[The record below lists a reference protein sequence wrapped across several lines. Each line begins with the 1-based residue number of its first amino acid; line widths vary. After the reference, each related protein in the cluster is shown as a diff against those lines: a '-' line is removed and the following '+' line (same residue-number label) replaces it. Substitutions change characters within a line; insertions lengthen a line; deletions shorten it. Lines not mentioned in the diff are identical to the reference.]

1 MKKRRLG
8 LVALLSA
15 VAVTLSGCAL
25 PYESQVVEGT
35 TITVANN
42 QAFDNYNSGSSAG
55 NAVKNAII
63 TYMTNSGFQY
73 YDNTPALI
81 KDTGFGT
88 FEKIS
93 DEPLT
98 VAYTINE
105 GVQWSDGTQID
116 AADMLLSW
124 AAGSGKFADTDAAF
138 SPASTSGLDL
148 VTQTPEISSDGR
160 TLTLVY
166 DAPYVDWELAFGVG
180 MPAHG
185 TVMLAYPKITDPAE
199 AKQAL
204 IEAVQN
210 EDTTWLAPVAERW
223 NNAYKFTSL
232 PSDPLKYLSS
242 GPYIIEEIVA
252 DQYITLVSNPVYA
265 WGPSPKFERITVR
278 FIADFIAQLQAL
290 ENGEVDIITGQPT
303 ADSLAVAQGIA
314 ASTGA
319 TIHQGDE
326 AVYEHVDL
334 TFNNGGPFDAATYGG
349 DAAKAQKV
357 RQAFLLT
364 IPRDEIIDKLIKPLN
379 PNATV
384 RESFLTIPGSERY
397 NAIVAA
403 SGVADVR
410 NLDIDRA
417 KALLAEAGVST
428 PVDVKFWYPT
438 GNVRRSQELELIQK
452 SAALAGFNVIDD
464 NEPDWMFTDPDTNPV
479 NPHDAV
485 IFAWASSSLAV
496 AGSDQIF
503 ASYDDPTAKAGNYN
517 GYGNPKVDGLLA
529 ELNITTDLEKQT
541 ALMLEI
547 ETNLVADAYGT
558 TIFQFPGLTV
568 SSSKVTGVKPSPLVP
583 NYFWNFWEWELVT
596 ESE

>member
-1 MKKRRLG
+1 MKNRRRAG

-25 PYESQVVEGT
+25 PYQSQIVEGT
-35 TITVANN
+35 TITVAFN
-42 QAFDNYNSGSSAG
+42 QSFDNYNTGSSAG
-55 NAVKNAII
+55 NATKNANI

-73 YDNTPALI
+73 YDNSPKLI
-81 KDTGFGT
+81 KDTGYGR

-98 VAYTINE
+98 VRYTINN
-105 GVQWSDGTQID
+105 GVKWSDGTQID

-124 AAGSGKFADTDAAF
+124 AASSGAFADTAAKF

-148 VTQTPEISSDGR
+148 VTQTPQIGSDGR

-185 TVMLAYPKITDPAE
+185 TVMLAYPEITDPAE
-199 AKQAL
+199 AKKLL
-204 IEAVQN
+204 IDAIN
-210 EDTTWLAPVAERW
+210 NKDAAWLAPVAESW
-223 NNAYKFTSL
+223 NSDYQFTEL
-232 PSDPLKYLSS
+232 PDNPLKYLSS

-278 FIADFIAQLQAL
+278 FIPDFIAQLQAL
-290 ENGEVDIITGQPT
+290 ENGEIDIATGQPT
-303 ADSLAVAQGIA
+303 ADSLAVAQQVA
-314 ASTGA
+314 DKAGA

-334 TFNNGGPFDAATYGG
+334 TFNNGGVFDPAYYGG

-364 IPRDEIIDKLIKPLN
+364 IPRDEIIEKIIKPLN
-379 PNATV
+379 PNAEV
-384 RESFLTIPGSERY
+384 RESFLTIPGSDRY
-397 NAIVAA
+397 KAIVAA
-403 SGVADVR
+403 SGAADVR

-428 PVDVKFWYPT
+428 PVDVRFWYPT
-438 GNVRRSQELELIQK
+438 GNIRRQQELELIQK
-452 SAALAGFNVIDD
+452 SAALAGFNVIDT
-464 NEPDWMFTDPDTNPV
+464 NEPNWEFTDPELYPI

-485 IFAWASSSLAV
+485 IFAWQSSSLAV

-503 ASYDDPTAKAGNYN
+503 KSYTDPLSKAGNYN
-517 GYGNPKVDGLLA
+517 GYANSTVDSLLA
-529 ELNITTDLEKQT
+529 DLNITTDLAKQT
-541 ALMLEI
+541 ELMLEI
-547 ETNLVADAYGT
+547 EKNLIADAYGT

-568 SSSKVTGVKPSPLVP
+568 SSAKVSGVKPSPLSP
-583 NYFWNFWEWELVT
+583 GYYWNFWEWTPVQ
-596 ESE
+596 

>member
-1 MKKRRLG
+1 
-8 LVALLSA
+8 
-15 VAVTLSGCAL
+15 
-25 PYESQVVEGT
+25 
-35 TITVANN
+35 
-42 QAFDNYNSGSSAG
+42 
-55 NAVKNAII
+55 
-63 TYMTNSGFQY
+63 MTNSGFQY

-81 KDTGFGT
+81 KDTGYGS

-98 VAYTINE
+98 VRYTINQ
-105 GVQWSDGTQID
+105 GVKWSDGTQID
-116 AADMLLSW
+116 AADMLFQW
-124 AAGSGKFADTDAAF
+124 AAASGTFAETAAVF
-138 SPASTSGLDL
+138 SPASTAGLSL
-148 VTQTPEISSDGR
+148 VTQTPEIGEDGR

-166 DAPYVDWELAFGVG
+166 DAAYVDWELAFGVG

-185 TVMLAYPKITDPAE
+185 TVMMAYPEITDPAE
-199 AKQAL
+199 AKTKL
-204 IEAVQN
+204 IEAIQN
-210 EDTTWLAPVAERW
+210 KDDAWLAPVAEAW
-223 NNAYKFTSL
+223 NTGYQFTSL
-232 PSDPLKYLSS
+232 PENPLTYLSS

-278 FIADFIAQLQAL
+278 FIADFVAQLQAL
-290 ENGEVDIITGQPT
+290 ENGEIDIATGQPT

-314 ASTGA
+314 DSTGA

-349 DAAKAQKV
+349 DAAVAQKV

-364 IPRDEIIDKLIKPLN
+364 IPRDEIVDKIIKPLN

-397 NAIVAA
+397 TAITAA
-403 SGVADVR
+403 SGAADVR

-438 GNVRRSQELELIQK
+438 GNIRRQQELELIQK
-452 SAALAGFNVIDD
+452 SAALAGFNVIDT
-464 NEPDWMFTDPDTNPV
+464 NEPNWEFTDPSLFPI

-485 IFAWASSSLAV
+485 IFAWQSTSLAV

-503 ASYDDPTAKAGNYN
+503 ASYTDPLMKGGNYS
-517 GYGNPKVDGLLA
+517 GYGNPAVDALLD
-529 ELNITTDLEKQT
+529 ELEVTTDQAKQT
-541 ALMLEI
+541 EIMTEI
-547 ETNLVADAYGT
+547 EKTLIADAYGT

-568 SSSKVTGVKPSPLVP
+568 SSAKISGVKPSPLSP
-583 NYFWNFWEWELVT
+583 NYFWNFWEWTPV
-596 ESE
+596 S

>member
-8 LVALLSA
+8 LVGLMSV

-35 TITVANN
+35 TITVAFN
-42 QAFDNYNSGSSAG
+42 QAFDNYNTVSSAG
-55 NAVKNAII
+55 NATKNANI

-73 YDNTPALI
+73 YDNTPALV
-81 KDTGFGT
+81 KDTGYGT

-98 VAYTINE
+98 VKYTINQ
-105 GVQWSDGTQID
+105 GVKWSDGTQID
-116 AADMLLSW
+116 AADMLLAW
-124 AAGSGKFADTDAAF
+124 AASSGKFGGTDAAF
-138 SPASTSGLDL
+138 SPASTSGLEL
-148 VTQTPEISSDGR
+148 VTQTPEIDGR
-160 TLTLVY
+160 SLTLVY
-166 DAPYVDWELAFGVG
+166 DDAYVDWELAFGVG

-185 TVMLAYPKITDPAE
+185 TVMLAYPEITDPAD
-199 AKQAL
+199 AKRQL
-204 IEAVQN
+204 IEAIQN
-210 EDTTWLAPVAERW
+210 EDDAWLAPVAKSW
-223 NNAYKFTSL
+223 NEDYQFTSL
-232 PSDPLKYLSS
+232 PSNPLQYLSS
-242 GPYIIEEIVA
+242 GPYIIEEVVE

-290 ENGEVDIITGQPT
+290 ENGEIDIATGQPT
-303 ADSLAVAQGIA
+303 ADSLTVAKDIA
-314 ASTGA
+314 SSTGA
-319 TIHQGDE
+319 TIFQGDE

-334 TFNNGGPFDAATYGG
+334 TFNNGGPFDPATYDG
-349 DAAKAQKV
+349 DESIAQKV

-364 IPRDEIIDKLIKPLN
+364 IPRDEIIEKIIKPLN

-397 NAIVAA
+397 NAIVAE
-403 SGVADVR
+403 SGAADVR

-417 KALLAEAGVST
+417 KALLEEAGVST
-428 PVDVKFWYPT
+428 PVNVKFWYPT

-452 SAALAGFNVIDD
+452 SAALAGFNVVDT
-464 NEPDWMFTDPDTNPV
+464 NEPDWTFTDPTVEPI

-485 IFAWASSSLAV
+485 IFAWQSTSLAV

-503 ASYDDPTAKAGNYN
+503 ASYTDPLDKGGNYN
-517 GYGNPKVDGLLA
+517 GYSNPKVDELLA
-529 ELNITTDLEKQT
+529 TLNVTTDLEEQT
-541 ALMLEI
+541 NLMLQI
-547 ETNLVADAYGT
+547 ETNLISDAYGT

-568 SSSKVTGVKPSPLVP
+568 SSAKVSGVKPSPLSP
-583 NYFWNFWEWELVT
+583 NYFWNFWEWTPVT

>member
-1 MKKRRLG
+1 MKKRSLG
-8 LVALLSA
+8 LVGLLSA

-55 NAVKNAII
+55 NAVKNGII
-63 TYMTNSGFQY
+63 THMTNSGFQY
-73 YDNTPALI
+73 YDDTPALV
-81 KDTGFGT
+81 KDTGYGT

-98 VAYTINE
+98 VKYTINQ
-105 GVQWSDGTQID
+105 GVKWSDGTQID
-116 AADMLLSW
+116 AADMLFAW
-124 AAGSGKFADTDAAF
+124 AASSGKFEDTDAQF
-138 SPASTSGLDL
+138 SPASTVGLSL
-148 VTQTPEISSDGR
+148 VTQTPEIGSDGR

-185 TVMLAYPKITDPAE
+185 TVMIAYPEITDPAE
-199 AKQAL
+199 AKKLL
-204 IEAVQN
+204 IEAIQN
-210 EDTTWLAPVAERW
+210 EDDAWLAPVAKSW
-223 NNAYKFTSL
+223 NEDYQFTSL
-232 PSDPLKYLSS
+232 PSNPLVYLSS
-242 GPYIIEEIVA
+242 GPYIIEDIVE

-278 FIADFIAQLQAL
+278 FIADFTAQLQAL
-290 ENGEVDIITGQPT
+290 ENGELDIITGQPT
-303 ADSLAVAQGIA
+303 ADALAIA
-314 ASTGA
+314 KDIASRTGA
-319 TIHQGDE
+319 TVHQADE
-326 AVYEHVDL
+326 AAYEHVDL
-334 TFNNGGPFDAATYGG
+334 TFNNGGPFDPAAYGG
-349 DAAKAQKV
+349 DASKAQKV

-364 IPRDEIIDKLIKPLN
+364 IPRDEIIEKIIKPLN

-397 NAIVAA
+397 NAIVAE
-403 SGVADVR
+403 SGAADVR

-428 PVDVKFWYPT
+428 PVNVKFWYPT

-452 SAALAGFNVIDD
+452 SAALAGFNVIDT
-464 NEPDWMFTDPDTNPV
+464 NEPNWEFTDPTIKPI

-485 IFAWASSSLAV
+485 IFAWGSTSLGITAAV
-496 AGSDQIF
+496 GPFKSYTDPLSKGS
-503 ASYDDPTAKAGNYN
+503 NYN
-517 GYGNPKVDGLLA
+517 GYSNPKVDSLLNT
-529 ELNITTDLEKQT
+529 LSVTTDVEKQT

-547 ETNLVADAYGT
+547 EQNLISDAYGT
-558 TIFQFPGLTV
+558 KIFTFPGLTV
-568 SSSKVTGVKPSPLVP
+568 SSAKVTGVKPNSLSPY
-583 NYFWNFWEWELVT
+583 YFWNFWEWTPVT

>member
-8 LVALLSA
+8 LVGLLSA

-35 TITVANN
+35 TITVAFN
-42 QAFDNYNSGSSAG
+42 QAFDNYNTSSSAG
-55 NAVKNAII
+55 NATKNNNI

-73 YDNTPALI
+73 YDSTPALI

-98 VAYTINE
+98 VKYTINQ
-105 GVQWSDGTQID
+105 GVKWSDGTQID
-116 AADMLLSW
+116 AADMLLAW
-124 AAGSGKFADTDAAF
+124 AASSGKFAETAAEF

-148 VTQTPEISSDGR
+148 VTQTPAIDGR
-160 TLTLVY
+160 SITLVY
-166 DAPYVDWELAFGVG
+166 DEPYVDWELVFGVG

-185 TVMLAYPKITDPAE
+185 TVMLAYPEITDPAE
-199 AKQAL
+199 AKKAL

-210 EDTTWLAPVAERW
+210 EDDAWLAPVAKSW
-223 NNAYKFTSL
+223 NEDYQFTSL
-232 PSDPLKYLSS
+232 PSNPLQYLSS
-242 GPYIIEEIVA
+242 GPYIIEEIVE
-252 DQYITLVSNPVYA
+252 DQYITLVSNPVYT

-278 FIADFIAQLQAL
+278 FIADFVAQLQAL
-290 ENGEVDIITGQPT
+290 ENGEIDIATGQPT
-303 ADSLAVAQGIA
+303 ADSLAVAKEIA

-319 TIHQGDE
+319 TIFQDDE
-326 AVYEHVDL
+326 GTYEHIDL
-334 TFNNGGPFDAATYGG
+334 TFNNGGPFDPASYDG

-364 IPRDEIIDKLIKPLN
+364 IPRDEIIEKIIAPLN

-384 RESFLTIPGSERY
+384 RESFTTIPGSDRY
-397 NAIVAA
+397 NAIVAE
-403 SGVADVR
+403 SGAADVR
-410 NLDIDRA
+410 ELDIERA
-417 KALLAEAGVST
+417 KALLEEAGVST
-428 PVDVKFWYPT
+428 PVDVRFWYPT

-452 SAALAGFNVIDD
+452 SAALAGFNVIDS
-464 NEPDWMFTDPDTNPV
+464 NEPDWTFTDPTLEPI

-485 IFAWASSSLAV
+485 IFGWQSTSLGVTASVSFLK
-496 AGSDQIF
+496 
-503 ASYDDPTAKAGNYN
+503 SYTNPLDKGMNYN
-517 GYGNPKVDGLLA
+517 GYSSKKVDDLIA
-529 ELNITTDLEKQT
+529 EINVTTDLELQT
-541 ALMLEI
+541 ELMLQI
-547 ETNLVADAYGT
+547 EKELIADAYGT

-568 SSSKVTGVKPSPLVP
+568 SSAKVSGVKPSALAPG
-583 NYFWNFWEWELVT
+583 YFWNFWEWTPVT

>member
-1 MKKRRLG
+1 MKIRRRTG

-25 PYESQVVEGT
+25 PYQSQIVEGT
-35 TITVANN
+35 TITVAFN
-42 QAFDNYNSGSSAG
+42 QAFDNYNTGSSAG
-55 NAVKNAII
+55 GAVKNANIV
-63 TYMTNSGFQY
+63 YMTNSGFQY
-73 YDNTPALI
+73 YDSTPALV
-81 KDTGFGT
+81 KDTGFGS

-98 VAYTINE
+98 VRYTINQ
-105 GVQWSDGTQID
+105 GVKWSDGTQID
-116 AADMLLSW
+116 AADMLFSW
-124 AAGSGKFADTDAAF
+124 AASSGVFDGTAAVF
-138 SPASTSGLDL
+138 SAASTAGLNL
-148 VTQTPEISSDGR
+148 VTQTPEIGEDGR

-166 DAPYVDWELAFGVG
+166 DDTYVDWELAFGVG

-185 TVMLAYPKITDPAE
+185 TVMLAYPEITDPAE
-199 AKQAL
+199 AKTKL
-204 IEAVQN
+204 IEAIQN
-210 EDTTWLAPVAERW
+210 KDDAWLAPVAEVW
-223 NNAYKFTSL
+223 NNGYAFTSL
-232 PSDPLKYLSS
+232 PENPLTYLSS

-278 FIADFIAQLQAL
+278 FIPDFIAQLQAL
-290 ENGEVDIITGQPT
+290 QNGEIDIATGQPT
-303 ADSLAVAQGIA
+303 ADSLAIAQGLVESA
-314 ASTGA
+314 GA

-326 AVYEHVDL
+326 ASYEHIDL
-334 TFNNGGPFDAATYGG
+334 TFNNGGPFDPETYGG

-364 IPRDEIIDKLIKPLN
+364 IPRDEITEKIIKPLN

-384 RESFLTIPGSERY
+384 RESFLTIPGSDRY
-397 NAIVAA
+397 KAITAA

-417 KALLAEAGVST
+417 KALLAEAGVSA

-438 GNVRRSQELELIQK
+438 SNIRRQQELELIQK
-452 SAALAGFNVIDD
+452 SATLAGFNVITTDED
-464 NEPDWMFTDPDTNPV
+464 NWEFMDTSLYPI

-485 IFAWASSSLAV
+485 IFAWASTSLAV

-503 ASYDDPTAKAGNYN
+503 GSYTDPAAKKFNFN
-517 GYGNPKVDGLLA
+517 GYGNPAVDALLK
-529 ELNITTDLEKQT
+529 ELEVTTDPTKQT
-541 ALMLEI
+541 EIMTEI
-547 ETNLVADAYGT
+547 EKTLVADAYGT

-568 SSSKVTGVKPSPLVP
+568 SSAKVSGVDPTPLSAT
-583 NYFWNFWEWELVT
+583 YFWNFWEWTPV
-596 ESE
+596 S

>member
-1 MKKRRLG
+1 MKNRRRTG

-25 PYESQVVEGT
+25 PYQSQIVEGT
-35 TITVANN
+35 TITVAFN
-42 QAFDNYNSGSSAG
+42 QAFDNYNTSSSSG
-55 NAVKNAII
+55 NAVKNANI

-81 KDTGFGT
+81 KDTGYGS

-98 VAYTINE
+98 VRYTINQ
-105 GVQWSDGTQID
+105 GVKWSDGTQID
-116 AADMLLSW
+116 AADMLFQW
-124 AAGSGKFADTDAAF
+124 AAASGTFAETAAVF
-138 SPASTSGLDL
+138 SPASTAGLSL
-148 VTQTPEISSDGR
+148 VTQTPEIGEDGR

-166 DAPYVDWELAFGVG
+166 DAAYVDWELAFGVG
-180 MPAHG
+180 MAAHG
-185 TVMLAYPKITDPAE
+185 TVMMAYPEITDPAE
-199 AKQAL
+199 AKTKL
-204 IEAVQN
+204 IEAIQN
-210 EDTTWLAPVAERW
+210 KDDAWLAPVAEAW
-223 NNAYKFTSL
+223 NTGYQFTSL
-232 PSDPLKYLSS
+232 PENPLTYLSS

-278 FIADFIAQLQAL
+278 FIADFVAQLQAL
-290 ENGEVDIITGQPT
+290 ENGEIDIATGQPT

-314 ASTGA
+314 DSTGA

-349 DAAKAQKV
+349 DAAVAQKV

-364 IPRDEIIDKLIKPLN
+364 IPRDEIVDKIIKPLN

-397 NAIVAA
+397 TAITAA
-403 SGVADVR
+403 SGAADVR

-438 GNVRRSQELELIQK
+438 GNIRRQQELELIQK
-452 SAALAGFNVIDD
+452 SAALAGFNVIDT
-464 NEPDWMFTDPDTNPV
+464 NEPNWEFTDPSIHEI

-485 IFAWASSSLAV
+485 IFAWQSTSLAV

-503 ASYDDPTAKAGNYN
+503 ASYTDPLMKGGNYS
-517 GYGNPKVDGLLA
+517 GYGNPAVDALLD
-529 ELNITTDLEKQT
+529 ELEVTTDQAKQT
-541 ALMLEI
+541 EIMTEI
-547 ETNLVADAYGT
+547 EKTLIADAYGT

-568 SSSKVTGVKPSPLVP
+568 SSAKISGVKPSPLSP
-583 NYFWNFWEWELVT
+583 NYFWNFWEWTPV
-596 ESE
+596 S